1 MSKTILFS
9 PVGGT
14 DPISATNLSDGS
26 LLHIFRCYKPD
37 EVYLFM
43 SKEILALH
51 EKDNRYLY
59 CLDRLAERQK
69 RSYKYEI
76 IARPEMENVQEFDY
90 FYRDFREII
99 QLIMKSMTSED
110 QLLLNI
116 SSGTPAMKSGLL
128 VLKTLG
134 EFPCKA
140 IQVVTPERKMNE
152 HIHKGYD
159 VELLW
164 ELDEDNSENYV
175 DRCSEV
181 KCPTLSM
188 LQQENLIK
196 KLIREYDYH
205 AALEIAKTLPG
216 ESTKTYLDLLE
227 MASKRLLLD
236 FSGVDQ
242 ILQHNSEYVLPVR
255 DSGIRKYFE
264 YALSL
269 QVKLNRCEYADFIR
283 GISPIL
289 MDLFERVLEKQTGL
303 KLRDYCVQKGNKAW
317 NWDRRK
323 MQGTEVERIL
333 EKEYQGFRYGDIS
346 SDHLCVLIQELGK
359 DLNEKMI
366 VKKLRSVEGSLRN
379 LAAHQII
386 SVTGITI
393 QSQTGYTGKQIME
406 MLKKTFAF
414 AEMGIK
420 KEYWDS
426 YDDMNTVIVRQ
437 MDKMYDEC

>member
-37 EVYLFM
+37 EVYLYM
-43 SKEILALH
+43 SKEILVLH

-59 CLDRLAERQK
+59 CLDRLAEQQK

-164 ELDEDNSENYV
+164 ELDEDN
-175 DRCSEV
+175 
-181 KCPTLSM
+181 
-188 LQQENLIK
+188 
-196 KLIREYDYH
+196 
-205 AALEIAKTLPG
+205 
-216 ESTKTYLDLLE
+216 
-227 MASKRLLLD
+227 
-236 FSGVDQ
+236 
-242 ILQHNSEYVLPVR
+242 
-255 DSGIRKYFE
+255 
-264 YALSL
+264 
-269 QVKLNRCEYADFIR
+269 
-283 GISPIL
+283 
-289 MDLFERVLEKQTGL
+289 
-303 KLRDYCVQKGNKAW
+303 
-317 NWDRRK
+317 
-323 MQGTEVERIL
+323 
-333 EKEYQGFRYGDIS
+333 
-346 SDHLCVLIQELGK
+346 
-359 DLNEKMI
+359 
-366 VKKLRSVEGSLRN
+366 
-379 LAAHQII
+379 
-386 SVTGITI
+386 
-393 QSQTGYTGKQIME
+393 
-406 MLKKTFAF
+406 
-414 AEMGIK
+414 
-420 KEYWDS
+420 
-426 YDDMNTVIVRQ
+426 
-437 MDKMYDEC
+437 